1 MGEGSRLGG
10 DQAGLVK
17 VTLISYF
24 LEARRMVMLLSR
36 IKEMEKEIREMGR

>member
-1 MGEGSRLGG
+1 MRAFKWGEGSRLGG

-24 LEARRMVMLLSR
+24 LE
-36 IKEMEKEIREMGR
+36 